1 MPPTFGYIVL
11 LFAYLLA
18 GGIGLGICLLLALF
32 PPTRQVAAR
41 LAGGIVGSFPGV
53 ILFQVLAIPALI
65 VMFAIFWL
73 VLRLLGPLDGLA
85 QIVWNVSVIASML
98 GMFALSSA
106 AGFAVGWRVGARRA
120 TGMSFRRAVRASR
133 LLTLM
138 SSRAGFVRRWLTV

>member
-1 MPPTFGYIVL
+1 MPRTSGYMML
-11 LFAYLLA
+11 LFAYLLV
-18 GGIGLGICLLLALF
+18 GGIGLGICSLLALL
-32 PPTRQVAAR
+32 PPTRRVAAR

-53 ILFQVLAIPALI
+53 FLFQVLAIPALI

-106 AGFAVGWRVGARRA
+106 AGFVVGWRVGTRLA

-138 SSRAGFVRRWLTV
+138 SSRVGFVRRWLAV